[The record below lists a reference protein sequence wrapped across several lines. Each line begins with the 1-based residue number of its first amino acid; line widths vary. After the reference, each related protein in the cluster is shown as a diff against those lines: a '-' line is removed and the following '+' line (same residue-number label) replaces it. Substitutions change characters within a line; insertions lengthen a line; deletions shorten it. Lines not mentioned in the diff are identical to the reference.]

1 MNVWVALCSFG
12 KSSLGPK
19 ASTHLNLETNSTVLE
34 APWEPGGD
42 LVSSV
47 SRRPAPKLDLVTLS
61 FWDRWDVGF
70 YSDHS
75 SSKLTHHKMPLQIY
89 LLKSS
94 WNIIS
99 PLHRNQGSAKFEKS
113 EKLDRSRW
121 DDAICAYGHLIVA
134 QLVIPFPQTTL
145 FLESI
150 MILSH
155 SMIIVM
161 FRYGKSSWLNNQS

>member
-121 DDAICAYGHLIVA
+121 EDAICALRASDCCSTCDSLPTNNSVLGINN
-134 QLVIPFPQTTL
+134 
-145 FLESI
+145 ESFTQCDN
-150 MILSH
+150 SD
-155 SMIIVM
+155 V
-161 FRYGKSSWLNNQS
+161 